1 MRNAG
6 LDEPQVGIKIAG
18 RNINN
23 LRYADETTLMGESQ
37 EELKSFLMMVTEES
51 EKTGLK
57 FSIKKTKS
65 IASRPITSWQIEGNK
80 VETMTDCIFL
90 GSKITTNVTAAMKV
104 EDTCTLE
111 EKLRQT

>member
-1 MRNAG
+1 
-6 LDEPQVGIKIAG
+6 
-18 RNINN
+18 
-23 LRYADETTLMGESQ
+23 MGESP
-37 EELKSFLMMVTEES
+37 EELKSFLMRVTEES

-65 IASRPITSWQIEGNK
+65 IASRPTTSWQIEGNN

>member
-6 LDEPQVGIKIAG
+6 LDESQVGIKIAG